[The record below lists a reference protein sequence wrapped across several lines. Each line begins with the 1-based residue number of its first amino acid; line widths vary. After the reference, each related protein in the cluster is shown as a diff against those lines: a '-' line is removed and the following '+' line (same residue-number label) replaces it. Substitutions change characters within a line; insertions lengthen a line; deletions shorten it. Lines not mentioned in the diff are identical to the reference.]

1 MKTTVDARLRRE
13 AERFHLRFAC
23 DDCAHFNPG
32 AANPGAANPGA
43 ANPGAANPGG
53 ARCSLEY
60 PAAPRRDA
68 LDGPDL
74 ELCKSFELG

>member
-1 MKTTVDARLRRE
+1 VKTTVDARLRRE

-23 DDCAHFNPG
+23 DDCAHFE
-32 AANPGAANPGA
+32 
-43 ANPGAANPGG
+43 PGG

-74 ELCKSFELG
+74 ELCKSFELA